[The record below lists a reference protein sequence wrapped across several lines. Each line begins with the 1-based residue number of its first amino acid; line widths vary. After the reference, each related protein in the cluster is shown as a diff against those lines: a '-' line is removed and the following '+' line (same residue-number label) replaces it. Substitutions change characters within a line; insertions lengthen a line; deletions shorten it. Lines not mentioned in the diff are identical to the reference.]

1 MKIEID
7 DKELEDTFP
16 IIIYLDTDTGN
27 IILHNGEYFTTEKG
41 FRDIENIIKNILT
54 DFDGGTYDENGQLHK
69 PVLDEDKKLSEQE
82 YVTKELSEAL
92 SHAKMVK
99 KRITKFIENWC
110 NHHIAILEKKYNKVI
125 NGR

>member
-7 DKELEDTFP
+7 DKELEDTLP
-16 IIIYLDTDTGN
+16 IIIYFNTDVGCV
-27 IILHNGEYFTTEKG
+27 IAHNGSYPTSESGLNE
-41 FRDIENIIKNILT
+41 IERIIENILT
-54 DFDGGTYDENGQLHK
+54 DFDGGAYENGELHK
-69 PVLDEDKKLSEQE
+69 PVLDEDKRLSEQE